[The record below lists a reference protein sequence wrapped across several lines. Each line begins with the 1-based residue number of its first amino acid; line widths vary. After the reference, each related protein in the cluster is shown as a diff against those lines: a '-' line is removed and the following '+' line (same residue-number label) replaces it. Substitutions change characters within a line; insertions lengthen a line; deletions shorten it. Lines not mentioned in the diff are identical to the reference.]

1 MYDPV
6 DSRGVPVSR
15 GVPRAVQIAAI
26 IGILAI
32 FWVGAYTIQWAGYG
46 HLWPSVNSLRIPL
59 THKYDPLVVA
69 PPPAPPAKK
78 P

>member
-6 DSRGVPVSR
+6 DERGVPVSR

-32 FWVGAYTIQWAGYG
+32 FGVGATTIAYAGYG
-46 HLWPSVNSLRIPL
+46 HKWPSVTSLRIPL
-59 THKYDPLVVA
+59 NHTYNP
-69 PPPAPPAKK
+69 
-78 P
+78 